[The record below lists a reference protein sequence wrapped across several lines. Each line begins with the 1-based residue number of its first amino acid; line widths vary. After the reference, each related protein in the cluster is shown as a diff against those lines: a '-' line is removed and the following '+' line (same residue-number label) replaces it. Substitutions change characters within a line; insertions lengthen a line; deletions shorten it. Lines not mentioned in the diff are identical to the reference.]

1 MGQEVHHNF
10 IWQLNLPGT
19 GKFYRINECENKNL
33 TRKIGNSQFIQQSE
47 SRFSEMEILAYL
59 MEQVLPSAAQGA
71 SELHDGF
78 ADVLLHG
85 DQGFLGAEPGAL
97 RGDDVQEVRLAVDVQ
112 GAGEKEGFS
121 VGVVFL
127 VQVLHLGGVV
137 AVGNQ
142 SVFHLLH

>member
-1 MGQEVHHNF
+1 
-10 IWQLNLPGT
+10 
-19 GKFYRINECENKNL
+19 
-33 TRKIGNSQFIQQSE
+33 
-47 SRFSEMEILAYL
+47 MEILDYL

-137 AVGNQ
+137 AVGDQ
-142 SVFHLLH
+142 GVLHLGDGGDERLAVGFRGLFRRGFLGAHRGSQGSALEQGLEQVAAQGPLSLIHI

>member
-1 MGQEVHHNF
+1 
-10 IWQLNLPGT
+10 
-19 GKFYRINECENKNL
+19 
-33 TRKIGNSQFIQQSE
+33 
-47 SRFSEMEILAYL
+47 MEILAYL

-97 RGDDVQEVRLAVDVQ
+97 RGDDIQEVRLAVDVQ